1 MAKKKLTLT
10 AKIKIVPTV
19 EQEDILRATAHAYRD
34 ACNAV
39 SAVIFKED
47 TLVQAKLHKLTYRE
61 LRSTFGLKSQMAQS
75 VVKTVIA
82 KYKTNQSNGHE
93 RSQVQF
99 KKPQF
104 DLVFNRDYS
113 LTKGL
118 FSVNTLDGRIK
129 VPFHTEGLETYFDG
143 TWTFGTAK
151 LVNKYGKWFLHIP
164 VSKEI
169 EDIDLHKINQVVGID
184 MGVNF
189 TATTYD
195 SNGQTRFF
203 NGKDI
208 KHKRGKYKAMRKELQ
223 QRQTPSARRRLKEM
237 GQRENRWMQDV
248 NHCISK
254 ALVDTY
260 GKDTLFVMEDL
271 TGIRNATEKV
281 RVKDRYQTV
290 SWSFYDLRQK
300 IAYKAEKAGSL
311 GIAVDPRYT
320 SQTCPKCGHTEK
332 ANRNKTTHTFCCRT
346 CQYTSNDDRVGAMNL
361 QRKGIEYIVEETAR
375 T

>member
-1 MAKKKLTLT
+1 MKLTLT
-10 AKIKIVPTV
+10 AKTKIVPTV
-19 EQEDILRATAHAYRD
+19 EQEDTLRKTAHAYRD

-39 SAVIFKED
+39 SEVVFDEN
-47 TLVQAKLHKLTYRE
+47 TLVQAKLHKRTYRE

-75 VVKTVIA
+75 ALKTVIA
-82 KYKTNQSNGHE
+82 TYKTNQSNGHE

-118 FSVNTLDGRIK
+118 FSVNTLEGRIK
-129 VPFHTEGLETYFDG
+129 VPFYTEGLEPYFDG

-151 LVNKYGKWFLHIP
+151 LVHKYGKWFLHIP
-164 VSKEI
+164 VSKDVQEANL
-169 EDIDLHKINQVVGID
+169 DNINQVVGID

-203 NGKDI
+203 NGKQI
-208 KHKRGKYKAMRKELQ
+208 KHKRAKYKQMRKELQ
-223 QRQTPSARRRLKEM
+223 QKQTPSARRKLKKI
-237 GQRENRWMQDV
+237 GQRENRWMQ
-248 NHCISK
+248 NINYCISK
-254 ALVDTY
+254 ALVEQY

-271 TGIRNATEKV
+271 TGVRNATEKV

-290 SWSFYDLRQK
+290 SWSFNDLRQK
-300 IAYKAEKAGSL
+300 IAYKAQKTGAL
-311 GIAVDPRYT
+311 GIAVDPGYT

-332 ANRNKTTHTFCCRT
+332 ANRNKKTHTFCCQT
-346 CQYTSNDDRVGAMNL
+346 CQYTSNDDRIGAMNL
-361 QRKGIEYIVEETAR
+361 QRKGIAYIVEETAR

>member
-10 AKIKIVPTV
+10 AKIKIVPSV
-19 EQEDILRATAHAYRD
+19 EQADILRATAHAYRD

-47 TLVQAKLHKLTYRE
+47 TLVQAKLHELTYRE

-75 VVKTVIA
+75 VLKTVIA

-99 KKPQF
+99 KKLQF
-104 DLVFNRDYS
+104 DLVFNRDYN

-143 TWTFGTAK
+143 RWTFGTAK

-164 VSKEI
+164 VSKKI
-169 EDIDLHKINQVVGID
+169 EDIDLHTINQVVGID

-223 QRQTPSARRRLKEM
+223 HRQTPSARRRLKEI

-281 RVKDRYQTV
+281 RAKDRYQTV
-290 SWSFYDLRQK
+290 SWSFHDLRQK
-300 IAYKAEKAGSL
+300 IAYKAEKTGSL
-311 GIAVDPRYT
+311 GIAVDPIYT

-332 ANRNKTTHTFCCRT
+332 ANRNKATHTFCCRT
-346 CQYTSNDDRVGAMNL
+346 CQYTSNDDRIGAMNL
-361 QRKGIEYIVEETAR
+361 QRKGIEYIVEGTAR